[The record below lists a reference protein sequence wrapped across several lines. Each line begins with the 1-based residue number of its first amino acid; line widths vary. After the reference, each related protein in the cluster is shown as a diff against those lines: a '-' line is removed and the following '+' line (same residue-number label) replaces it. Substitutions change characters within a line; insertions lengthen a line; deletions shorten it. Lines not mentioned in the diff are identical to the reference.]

1 MEYGPAMSIYF
12 SHLSIFLYIRAFS
25 QLGKCKEALDFATAA
40 QQLNPSDADIVAKV
54 ESIKR
59 DLQAGL

>member
-1 MEYGPAMSIYF
+1 MVLYF
-12 SHLSIFLYIRAFS
+12 GHLSIFVYIRAFM

-40 QQLNPSDADIVAKV
+40 QQLKPSDADIVAKV